1 MDQKR
6 IDEYKESMKET
17 EMYPEELGQIGF
29 RLKRRIYNKNRKTF
43 LTGLSSIT
51 VIFILFVFI
60 VNSKTA
66 MADSIFHIP
75 VLGDLAKYVCFD
87 EGLQNAI
94 KNEYAKEVNLTDVNN
109 GYTLSLPYVIPD
121 SKRLEVFFQIP
132 DNAVQSENDLIL
144 ISIDKIVNTVTGE
157 ELDNYSSGSRNYPA
171 SELKNNASL
180 FNISI
185 HANDMTVP
193 QDIKIYVT
201 MSREKYLHDKEVQVG
216 NVSDQFGVS
225 PNSQTEVLGAF
236 VFDLHLKDIPEPKI
250 TNIDKDIEVKGQTIH
265 INSVVEYP
273 TGTEISIN
281 IPDNNDSIVNGINF
295 KSIDTNGD
303 EWGNTSNGMI
313 SSGPDSDGRII
324 YYLEGDYFSSAKLD
338 KIQITGI
345 RLIKKSEAD
354 ITIDLEKMTMTPEIS
369 ETRIKSISKTGDKA
383 YITLQTIATSCFGF
397 FRNDYVDT
405 EGNKY
410 HFNSAGTSQQGEKV
424 ENYYTVVWPKDN
436 KVILTRSLSPMLNLE
451 NPVEIK
457 LMR

>member
-1 MDQKR
+1 MNQKR
-6 IDEYKESMKET
+6 IDEYKESMKEA

-29 RLKRRIYNKNRKTF
+29 RLNRRIYNKKRKIF
-43 LTGLSSIT
+43 LTGLSSIAA
-51 VIFILFVFI
+51 IFVLFVFI

-75 VLGDLAKYVCFD
+75 VIGDLAKYVCFD
-87 EGLQNAI
+87 KGLQNAI

-121 SKRLEVFFQIP
+121 SKRLVVFFQIP
-132 DNAVQSENDLIL
+132 DNALQSENDFIH
-144 ISIDKIVNTVTGE
+144 INIDKIVNTVTGK
-157 ELDNYSSGSRNYPA
+157 ELDGYLSASDNYPA
-171 SELKNNASL
+171 SEPKKNTGL

-185 HANDMTVP
+185 RSNDMSIP

-201 MSREKYLHDKEVQVG
+201 MSRESSLHNNEMQVG
-216 NVSDQFGVS
+216 NAGDQFGAS
-225 PNSQTEVLGAF
+225 PNNQTEVLGAF

-281 IPDNNDSIVNGINF
+281 IPDNNDCIINGINF
-295 KSIDTNGD
+295 KSIGTNGD
-303 EWGNTSNGMI
+303 EWGNSGNGMT
-313 SSGPDSDGRII
+313 SSGPDSNGRII
-324 YYLEGDYFSSAKLD
+324 YYLEGDYFSSAELD

-345 RLIKKSEAD
+345 RLIKKSD
-354 ITIDLEKMTMTPEIS
+354 TKITIDLEKMTMTPEIA

-383 YITLQTIATSCFGF
+383 NITLQTIATGCFGF
-397 FRNDYVDT
+397 FSQDYIDT

-410 HFNSAGTSQQGEKV
+410 HFNSEGASQVGEKV

-436 KVILTRSLSPMLNLE
+436 KVILTRSMSPMLNLE

>member
-6 IDEYKESMKET
+6 IDEYKESMKES

-29 RLKRRIYNKNRKTF
+29 RLKRRIYNKKRKTF
-43 LTGLSSIT
+43 LTGLSSIAA
-51 VIFILFVFI
+51 IFVLFVFI

-87 EGLQNAI
+87 KGLQNAI

-109 GYTLSLPYVIPD
+109 GYTLSIPYVIPD
-121 SKRLEVFFQIP
+121 SKRLEVFFEIP
-132 DNAVQSENDLIL
+132 NNAVRSENDLIR
-144 ISIDKIVNTVTGE
+144 IKIDKIVNTVTGKK
-157 ELDNYSSGSRNYPA
+157 LDNYGSGSINYPA
-171 SELKNNASL
+171 SELKKNASL

-185 HANDMTVP
+185 RSNDISIP

-201 MSREKYLHDKEVQVG
+201 MIRESYLHEMQVG
-216 NVSDQFGVS
+216 QVSEQFEGS
-225 PNSQTEVLGAF
+225 QNTQTEVLGAF
-236 VFDLHLKDIPEPKI
+236 VFDLHLKDIPEPKV

-281 IPDNNDSIVNGINF
+281 IPDNNDYIINGINF

-303 EWGNTSNGMI
+303 EWGNPGGLT
-313 SSGPDSDGRII
+313 SSGPDSKGTII
-324 YYLEGDYFSSAKLD
+324 YYIEGDYFSSAKLD

-345 RLIKKSEAD
+345 RLIKKSEAE

-369 ETRIKSISKTGDKA
+369 ETRIKSISKTGDNA
-383 YITLQTIATSCFGF
+383 NITLQTIATSCFGF

-410 HFNSAGTSQQGEKV
+410 RFNSEGTSQEGEKV
-424 ENYYTVVWPKDN
+424 QNYYTVVWPKDN
-436 KVILTRSLSPMLNLE
+436 KVILTRSMSPMLNLE

-457 LMR
+457 FMR